1 MSAILQYIER
11 IQTSICPYKI
21 YFLSRCVQKPS
32 IDLKNYDHP
41 NFMFHIDIFYRIPC
55 VHMVLACSNNVSVY
69 ARNYI
74 AAGISTREKAE
85 AKIEEISGVS
95 DCRAFH
101 TVICLVIFTK
111 QEEKKHWI
119 TKASSVHLE
128 QQGWDR
134 IDGYTETKRM

>member
-1 MSAILQYIER
+1 MSAIFQYIER

-74 AAGISTREKAE
+74 AAGISTREKAQ
-85 AKIEEISGVS
+85 AKIEEIRGVS
-95 DCRAFH
+95 GLSHSNLPRHFH
-101 TVICLVIFTK
+101 K
-111 QEEKKHWI
+111 ARGEE
-119 TKASSVHLE
+119 AL
-128 QQGWDR
+128 DN
-134 IDGYTETKRM
+134 